1 MIDIG
6 GILLTRW
13 FWSMR
18 VLTTVITLILVWK
31 GIIMATEMILYTPAE
46 FLPILVIL
54 GLLIGGIPVLVRA
67 IAQFD
72 DLNKEKLRSGEIS
85 KKMAFG
91 LDYLSANIGIIIV
104 AVVGAVIVPGYIC
117 DAFALEPT
125 ESLIITIGFVWSL
138 IVGVCGCKTFTKVVD
153 IFRDTN
159 KIKKLEAEAEKPE
172 AKN

>member
-1 MIDIG
+1 
-6 GILLTRW
+6 
-13 FWSMR
+13 
-18 VLTTVITLILVWK
+18 
-31 GIIMATEMILYTPAE
+31 MASEMILYTPTE
-46 FLPILVIL
+46 YLPYLFII
-54 GLLIGGIPVLVRA
+54 GLLAAIPIFIRSRKA
-67 IAQFD
+67 YN